1 MNSFKSRFVLFLML
15 LSSCLCYADNP
26 DSLNLRITYDFAYK
40 QRYGRA
46 TLTDRLSLDILD
58 DQSVCFSLKNRRQD
72 QITDSLFALGF
83 RDYED
88 YSAERK
94 KQGVYGN
101 SVTWQVL
108 KNFPERGRQTVTW
121 YSLKGFKVEE
131 PSSVINWTLL
141 EDDTVV
147 AGYECQKA
155 ETTFKG
161 RKWTAWYTLDI
172 PLDNGPWKLGG
183 LPGLILLAK
192 ESEGIFRFEC
202 IGIEPG
208 KAGAVSLPKKSFE
221 NCSSKELNALM
232 KLSYEDNATFSGKML
247 GCQCVAFDKN
257 GRRIDSS
264 KNHAALLEKKE

>member
-1 MNSFKSRFVLFLML
+1 MNSFKSCFVLFLML
-15 LSSCLCYADNP
+15 LSSCLCYADNRH
-26 DSLNLRITYDFAYK
+26 SLNLRITYDFAYK

-58 DQSVCFSLKNRRQD
+58 DQSVCFSPKKRRQD

-88 YSAERK
+88 YSKEKK
-94 KQGVYGN
+94 KQGVSGN
-101 SVTWQVL
+101 CVSLEVL
-108 KNFPERGRQTVTW
+108 KNFPEHGRQTVTW
-121 YSLKGFKVEE
+121 YELKNFKVEE
-131 PSSVINWTLL
+131 ACSVMSWTLL
-141 EDDTVV
+141 DGDTVV

-161 RKWTAWYTLDI
+161 RKWTVWYTLDI

-192 ESEGIFRFEC
+192 ESEGVFRFEC

-208 KAGAVSLPKKSFE
+208 KAGPVSLPKKSFE
-221 NCSSKELNALM
+221 SCSSKELNALM
-232 KLSYEDNATFSGKML
+232 KLSYEDDAAFVRKMW
-247 GCQCVAFDKN
+247 GYKCVAYDKN